1 MKKVTTAFIAL
12 LFLAACNGGKTNTVE
27 SSETKSLKGVISI
40 DGSSTL
46 FPLSEA
52 LAEDFRTTHTDV
64 QITVGESGTGGGFK
78 KFSRG
83 ELDISNASRTI
94 KASEDSACKANGIE
108 YIELAICSDCM
119 AIVVHPENTFA
130 STITV
135 SELKTMWEP
144 EAQGKVKLWSDVNS
158 AWPKEELHL
167 FGAGTQSGTYDYFT
181 EAINGKAKASRGDY
195 TASEDDNVLVQ
206 GIARDK
212 LALGYFGLAYYETN
226 KDKLKLVAIDNGNGA
241 VLPSITTVQD
251 GTYQPL
257 SRPLFMY
264 INMKALSRPEVVM
277 FIEYCLNNANKIAA
291 EVGYVPLPDN
301 MMALVKQKFV
311 ARKSGSAIMSK
322 NTVGMK
328 LVDIISAQ

>member
-1 MKKVTTAFIAL
+1 MKKVSSAFIVL
-12 LFLAACNGGKTNTVE
+12 LFLAACNGGKTNTTE
-27 SSETKSLKGVISI
+27 SSETKSLKGVINI

-52 LAEDFRTTHTDV
+52 LAEDFRTTNADV
-64 QITVGESGTGGGFK
+64 QIAVGESGTGGGFK

-108 YIELAICSDCM
+108 YIELAICNDGM

-135 SELKTMWEP
+135 SELKKMWEP
-144 EAQGKVKLWSDVNS
+144 QAQGKVKLWSDVNS

-195 TASEDDNVLVQ
+195 TVSEDDNVLVQ

-226 KDKLKLVAIDNGNGA
+226 KDKLKLVAIDNGSGA

-257 SRPLFMY
+257 SRPLFIY
-264 INMKALSRPEVVM
+264 VNIKALSRPEVVL
-277 FIEYCLNNANKIAA
+277 FIEYCLNNANKLAA
-291 EVGYVPLPDN
+291 EVGYVPLPDD

-311 ARKSGSAIMSK
+311 ARKSGSAIMDK